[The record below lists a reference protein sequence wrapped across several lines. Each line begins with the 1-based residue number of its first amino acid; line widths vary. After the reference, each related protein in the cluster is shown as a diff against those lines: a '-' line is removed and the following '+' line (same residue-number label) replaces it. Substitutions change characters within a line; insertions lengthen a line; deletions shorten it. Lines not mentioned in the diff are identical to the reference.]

1 MHGSA
6 NECDQISGTRCWR
19 LDQALAAGR
28 LLDRFFSGGLVFLST
43 RVWEGSG
50 SCSAEA
56 GAAPNG
62 VTPKER
68 FLSVYKRTVFRL
80 HGGAKNEKCSSV
92 SVAPALHADVVPSR
106 GYEM

>member
-1 MHGSA
+1 M
-6 NECDQISGTRCWR
+6 
-19 LDQALAAGR
+19 
-28 LLDRFFSGGLVFLST
+28 FLST

-68 FLSVYKRTVFRL
+68 FLSVYKRSVFRL

-92 SVAPALHADVVPSR
+92 APAVSVALHADVVPSR